1 MKKQF
6 LVLASACVLAACSS
20 ATQYQP
26 QAPLDTQ
33 AVQEYNAKVYSGNTV
48 PEHQRVKTPKQIET
62 PLNQSDHQPR
72 QSSTVKV
79 NPNIAVGVGYG
90 WGHRHHRHWW

>member
-1 MKKQF
+1 
-6 LVLASACVLAACSS
+6 
-20 ATQYQP
+20 
-26 QAPLDTQ
+26 
-33 AVQEYNAKVYSGNTV
+33 V